1 MTDFTPLIANPKY
14 FLIGAG
20 AQFGVFVAF
29 SAAFMTG
36 LYTIGQA
43 ASIGII
49 GGADGP
55 TTMIVAAQVGAN
67 WLNVLGLVQVVLI
80 LIPNIIYALK
90 FKNQKNACTN
100 KVMNLMEQIGR
111 YTCMIFMIINVGLTE
126 FGFGGIRLF
135 LIYFLGNIV
144 LLLAYWLIWV
154 LYFIKQTPWKSMALA
169 VLPVCI
175 FLICGISL
183 QHWLLVISAVIFGV
197 GHIYVTRKNIA

>member
-1 MTDFTPLIANPKY
+1 MDY
-14 FLIGAG
+14 G
-20 AQFGVFVAF
+20 
-29 SAAFMTG
+29 
-36 LYTIGQA
+36 Y
-43 ASIGII
+43 I

-55 TTMIVAAQVGAN
+55 TSIIIAGKLGAN
-67 WLNVLGLVQVVLI
+67 WLNIFGLIQVVLI

-100 KVMNLMEQIGR
+100 KAMNMIEQIGR
-111 YTCMIFMIINVGLTE
+111 YSCMIFMVINVGLTE
-126 FGFGGIRLF
+126 FGFGRIGQF

-169 VLPVCI
+169 IIPVCI
-175 FLICGISL
+175 FLICGIAL

-197 GHIYVTRKNIA
+197 GHIYVTVQNTRVE